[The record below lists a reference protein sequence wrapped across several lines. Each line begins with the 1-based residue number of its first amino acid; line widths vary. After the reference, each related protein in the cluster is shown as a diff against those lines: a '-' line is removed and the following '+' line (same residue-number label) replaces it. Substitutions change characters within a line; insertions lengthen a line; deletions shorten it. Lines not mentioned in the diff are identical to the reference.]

1 MEGADCKG
9 IYREGDSDIQVRQG
23 FNGALAQVRQGFKG
37 ALAQVRQGFNG
48 AQAPPNLRKH
58 ATTLTK

>member
-23 FNGALAQVRQGFKG
+23 FNGA
-37 ALAQVRQGFNG
+37 
-48 AQAPPNLRKH
+48 QAPPNLRKH

>member
-9 IYREGDSDIQVRQG
+9 IYREEDSDI
-23 FNGALAQVRQGFKG
+23 QVRQGFKG